1 MNPLPRWRIAA
12 GCLVLA
18 GILFFLVLFTPIYFR
33 NLELQNFVGGIT
45 HRVENQAKPDAVLR
59 SQVLE
64 RAHQLSLPVT
74 EDNVHVIRSG
84 EELRIDVRYVVRV
97 TLPLYTV
104 DLHFYPGAGSR

>member
-1 MNPLPRWRIAA
+1 VNPLPRWRIAA

-18 GILFFLVLFTPIYFR
+18 GLVFFLVLFTPIYIR

-45 HRVENQAKPDAVLR
+45 HRVENQAKSEAVLR

-64 RAHQLSLPVT
+64 RAHQMKLPVT
-74 EDNVHVIRSG
+74 EDNVHVVHSG